1 MPGWLW
7 QEPWP
12 ITALYC
18 AVTRNKYQPLEPIS
32 GLCSVNESLYQFV
45 CFECNRKTFWL
56 NHIVVVV
63 VLKAFP
69 SQAFSLICFPGGKQ
83 KYPNDPNGKR
93 SLCQIKLSVQLEKPK
108 KCIKNVSRDL
118 LRIVFFLFLFFIAQ
132 LCCGCASRTHLTDVW
147 LLTLYPET
155 SLSWLL
161 NGFVTSEG
169 DGITRWRQIK
179 VTAGRMS
186 AVGQF
191 PVMWL
196 RSPLQK
202 KKNPICG
209 EICLKLGAIIQFR
222 TECDSL
228 WIKQLLH
235 CNGRAA
241 LKNPCVCSQN
251 EMAHFPQ
258 RKSQDHC
265 HW

>member
-1 MPGWLW
+1 MLVV
-7 QEPWP
+7 
-12 ITALYC
+12 TFSALFVFVFVFLLLSC
-18 AVTRNKYQPLEPIS
+18 AVAAP
-32 GLCSVNESLYQFV
+32 
-45 CFECNRKTFWL
+45 
-56 NHIVVVV
+56 
-63 VLKAFP
+63 
-69 SQAFSLICFPGGKQ
+69 PGHTS
-83 KYPNDPNGKR
+83 PM
-93 SLCQIKLSVQLEKPK
+93 C
-108 KCIKNVSRDL
+108 
-118 LRIVFFLFLFFIAQ
+118 
-132 LCCGCASRTHLTDVW
+132 LT

-155 SLSWLL
+155 SLLWHL

-179 VTAGRMS
+179 VTVGRMS

-196 RSPLQK
+196 RSQLQK
-202 KKNPICG
+202 KKNPIVG